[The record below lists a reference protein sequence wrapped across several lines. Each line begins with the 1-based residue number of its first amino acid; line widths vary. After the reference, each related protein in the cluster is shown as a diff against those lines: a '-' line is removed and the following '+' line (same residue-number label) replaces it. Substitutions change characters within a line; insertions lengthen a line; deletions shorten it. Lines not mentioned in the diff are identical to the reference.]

1 MRWRILFVLFT
12 ARIGLGFQFQ
22 TMGSVSNDLIY
33 AFGLDYT
40 EIGTLVG
47 LFLLPGMFLAI
58 PAGLGGR
65 YFSDRLLVG
74 LGLVALALGGLASG
88 WASDPWLVGVGRAV
102 SGVGFVLS
110 SLYFT
115 KMVADWFSGRE
126 IATAMGILV
135 MSWPFGI
142 AAGQIG
148 HEWIAVTAGW
158 RWTFIAASAYCLAAA
173 IAVFIFYEPPLD
185 TAKSGKG
192 TVSGLSGHEW
202 YLTLLAS
209 ATWGVFNAGY
219 IVYLTFGPL
228 VLENDGIGAL
238 EAAAIIS
245 VGSWLMIFSGA
256 ACGQISDRSKR
267 PNLVLGVCMVGA
279 IGALGVLA
287 VDGFGLTA
295 SLVFGLVGMA
305 PAGVIMALTG
315 EAMRPER
322 RAFGMGVFLSAYF
335 LINAVAP
342 PIAGWIYDTT
352 LDPFNPI
359 IFGMVLFGSAIL
371 INAWFRTVQ
380 RRSAPL
386 MI

>member
-1 MRWRILFVLFT
+1 
-12 ARIGLGFQFQ
+12 
-22 TMGSVSNDLIY
+22 
-33 AFGLDYT
+33 
-40 EIGTLVG
+40 
-47 LFLLPGMFLAI
+47 
-58 PAGLGGR
+58 
-65 YFSDRLLVG
+65 
-74 LGLVALALGGLASG
+74 
-88 WASDPWLVGVGRAV
+88 
-102 SGVGFVLS
+102 
-110 SLYFT
+110 
-115 KMVADWFSGRE
+115 
-126 IATAMGILV
+126 
-135 MSWPFGI
+135 
-142 AAGQIG
+142 
-148 HEWIAVTAGW
+148 
-158 RWTFIAASAYCLAAA
+158 
-173 IAVFIFYEPPLD
+173 
-185 TAKSGKG
+185 
-192 TVSGLSGHEW
+192 
-202 YLTLLAS
+202 
-209 ATWGVFNAGY
+209 
-219 IVYLTFGPL
+219 
-228 VLENDGIGAL
+228 L

-267 PNLVLGVCMVGA
+267 PNLILGVCMVGA

-335 LINAVAP
+335 LINTVAP

>member
-22 TMGSVSNDLIY
+22 TMGSVSNDLVY

-148 HEWIAVTAGW
+148 HEWIAVTTWLALDLHC
-158 RWTFIAASAYCLAAA
+158 SVCLLFGGRHRRLHLLQAAA
-173 IAVFIFYEPPLD
+173 
-185 TAKSGKG
+185 
-192 TVSGLSGHEW
+192 
-202 YLTLLAS
+202 
-209 ATWGVFNAGY
+209 
-219 IVYLTFGPL
+219 
-228 VLENDGIGAL
+228 
-238 EAAAIIS
+238 
-245 VGSWLMIFSGA
+245 
-256 ACGQISDRSKR
+256 
-267 PNLVLGVCMVGA
+267 
-279 IGALGVLA
+279 
-287 VDGFGLTA
+287 
-295 SLVFGLVGMA
+295 
-305 PAGVIMALTG
+305 
-315 EAMRPER
+315 
-322 RAFGMGVFLSAYF
+322 
-335 LINAVAP
+335 
-342 PIAGWIYDTT
+342 
-352 LDPFNPI
+352 
-359 IFGMVLFGSAIL
+359 
-371 INAWFRTVQ
+371 
-380 RRSAPL
+380 
-386 MI
+386 